1 VQKLYWEV
9 QIRASSVNILESE
22 SSIMAKKMYN
32 QGGNVPPLAQVA
44 TADLSTARW
53 KQLMRVT
60 SDLVWLAD
68 ATGEITELNPAW
80 QAYTGQSVA
89 SDLSQSFF
97 EVIHPDDQA
106 AAQQLWKQAVLTQ
119 ALYETTVRLRNG
131 QGIYTPFLLQAQ
143 SLEDKN
149 GEVEWLGIAIQQHV
163 ITEELSQLN
172 TELEQHV
179 ARRTAQLETANFQ
192 NKELRLRERESDI
205 AAEAAVTEISTSTE
219 RLTLALDAA
228 KMGWW
233 DVDVT
238 TDRAIWNNYHEIIFG
253 YEPGTPERD
262 YFDWERRVHPEDL
275 ERIHVATH
283 RARDNH
289 ESLAIQYRIIWPDGS
304 VHWVDAF
311 GRFSYDAEGRPVRML
326 GVLTDITERKKVE
339 SDLRASEEFNRN
351 IVENSADCVKVLDN
365 QGRLVSM
372 NAPGKQLMEIED
384 ITPLLGTFWVD
395 WWNEPYRSL
404 AMEAVEVARRG
415 EIGRFQGPSL
425 SFKGNLRWWDVLVA
439 GVYDSEGQL
448 TRLVGTSRDITESKQ
463 TELALRESEEKVRLA
478 TMAAELGMWFWDL
491 PTNDL
496 VWTDKCKALFGLS
509 PDIEMSYELLIN
521 CLHHDDRQRMHVAVT
536 RALDEK
542 VEYDIEYRSVWS
554 DGTVHWIAAKG
565 RSFYD
570 AEGRAV
576 QMIGTAQDISERKRA
591 EFELREREEGLRLI
605 FEQAAVGVA
614 TLDLEGRW
622 LKVNQ
627 SLCDI
632 VGYTAEELLST
643 TFKDITY
650 VEDLER
656 DIYLAQQLLAGEI
669 GHFSRE
675 KRYVRKD
682 GQLVWA
688 NITVSLMRQ
697 SNQMETEFTSMGNT
711 YAVPGGVG
719 QPQYFIA
726 MVEDISERKQAE
738 SMLQQRSQEL
748 ESMNNSLFK
757 ASTLLAERNQEL
769 DRFVHI
775 VSHDLKAPLRG
786 IANLAGWLEDD
797 LSEQL
802 PEENRSQL
810 QLMRQRVDR
819 MDRLISGLLEF
830 ARVGRTNV
838 VTEVVDVPE
847 LLTEILDSLTIPST
861 FTVETECQVSTLV
874 ARRILLSQVLM
885 NLISNAFKYHN
896 RPDGILC
903 IGVRD
908 LGKHYEFWVQDDGPG
923 IPAEAHTR
931 IFEIFQTL
939 KPSSSTE
946 STGIGLSIVKKIVE
960 VEGGTIHLESEV
972 GAGSTFRFTWPKQT
986 ALAIN

>member
-1 VQKLYWEV
+1 
-9 QIRASSVNILESE
+9 
-22 SSIMAKKMYN
+22 MAKKMYN
-32 QGGNVPPLAQVA
+32 QGGSVPPLAQVA

-80 QAYTGQSVA
+80 QAYAGQNSD

-97 EVIHPDDQA
+97 ELMHPDDRA
-106 AAQQLWKQAVLTQ
+106 LAQQLWQQAVLTRT
-119 ALYETTVRLRNG
+119 LYETTVRLRNG
-131 QGIYTPFLLQAQ
+131 QGTYALFLLQAQ
-143 SLEDKN
+143 PLEDKN
-149 GEVEWLGIAIQQHV
+149 REVEWLGIAIQQHV

-172 TELEQHV
+172 AELEQHV

-192 NKELRLRERESDI
+192 NEELRLREREADI
-205 AAEAAVTEISTSTE
+205 AAEAAVAEISTSTE
-219 RLTLALDAA
+219 RLTIALDAA
-228 KMGWW
+228 RMGWW

-253 YEPGTPERD
+253 YESGTPERD

-283 RARDNH
+283 KARDNH
-289 ESLAIQYRIIWPDGS
+289 ENLEIQYRIIWPDGS
-304 VHWVDAF
+304 VHWIDAF
-311 GRFSYDAEGRPVRML
+311 GRFSYDAEGHPVRML

-339 SDLRASEEFNRN
+339 ADLRASEEFNRN

-365 QGRLVSM
+365 QGRLISM
-372 NAPGKQLMEIED
+372 NTPGRRLMEVED
-384 ITPLLGTFWVD
+384 ITPLLGTPWVD
-395 WWNEPYRSL
+395 WWDEPYRSL
-404 AMEAVEVARRG
+404 AVEAIEAAKSGKV
-415 EIGRFQGPSL
+415 GRFQGSSL
-425 SFKGNLRWWDVLVA
+425 TSKGNLKWWDVLVV
-439 GVYDSEGQL
+439 GVYNSEGQL
-448 TRLVGTSRDITESKQ
+448 TRLVGTSRDITEGKQ
-463 TELALRESEEKVRLA
+463 AELALRESEEKVRLA
-478 TMAAELGMWFWDL
+478 TVATELGMWFWDL
-491 PTNDL
+491 NKDDI
-496 VWTDKCKALFGLS
+496 VWTDTCKALFGLS
-509 PDIEMSYELLIN
+509 PDTKMSYKLFIN
-521 CLHHDDRQRMHVAVT
+521 CLHPDDRQGMKEAVMH
-536 RALDEK
+536 ALREK
-542 VEYDIEYRSVWS
+542 VEYNIEYRSVWP
-554 DGTVHWIAAKG
+554 DGNIHWIAAKG
-565 RSFYD
+565 RGFYD
-570 AEGRAV
+570 AEGQPVRMV
-576 QMIGTAQDISERKRA
+576 GTAQDISDRKQA
-591 EFELREREEGLRLI
+591 EFALKEREEGLRLI

-627 SLCDI
+627 SLCNI
-632 VGYTAEELLST
+632 VGYTAEELSNL
-643 TFKDITY
+643 TFQEITY
-650 VEDLER
+650 QEDLAL
-656 DIYLAQQLLAGEI
+656 DMYSAKQLLAGEI
-669 GHFSRE
+669 EHFTRE
-675 KRYVRKD
+675 KRYVHKN
-682 GQLVWA
+682 GHLVWA
-688 NITVSLMRQ
+688 NITVSLVRQ
-697 SNQMETEFTSMGNT
+697 PTEADTKFTSLGDT
-711 YAVPGGVG
+711 FAVPGGMG

-757 ASTLLAERNQEL
+757 ASAMLAERNQEL
-769 DRFVHI
+769 DRFVHV

-819 MDRLISGLLEF
+819 MESLISGLLEF

-847 LLTEILDSLTIPST
+847 LLTEILDSLSVPST

-885 NLISNAFKYHN
+885 NLISNALKYHH
-896 RPDGILC
+896 RPDGLLR
-903 IGVRD
+903 IGVND

-923 IPAEAHTR
+923 IPAEAHAR

-939 KPSSSTE
+939 KPSSSIE

>member
-1 VQKLYWEV
+1 MTK
-9 QIRASSVNILESE
+9 N
-22 SSIMAKKMYN
+22 MYS
-32 QGGNVPPLAQVA
+32 QSGSDPCVTQVA
-44 TADLSTARW
+44 AADLSTTRW
-53 KQLMRVT
+53 KQLARMT

-68 ATGEITELNPAW
+68 AIGEITEVNLAW
-80 QAYTGQSVA
+80 QAYTGQNNA

-119 ALYETTVRLRNG
+119 TLYETEVRLCDD
-131 QGIYTPFLLQAQ
+131 QGSYVPFLLQAQ
-143 SLEDKN
+143 PLEDEN
-149 GEVEWLGIAIQQHV
+149 QVVEWLGIATQQKV
-163 ITEELSQLN
+163 PAKEIYPLN
-172 TELEQHV
+172 AGLEQHV
-179 ARRTAQLETANFQ
+179 AQQTAQLEAANCQ
-192 NKELRLRERESDI
+192 NEELRLRERQAER
-205 AAEAAVTEISTSTE
+205 AAEDAVTEISISTE

-228 KMGWW
+228 RMGWW

-238 TDRAIWNNYHEIIFG
+238 TDKAIWNNYHEIIFG
-253 YEPGTPERD
+253 YEPGTPERN

-275 ERIHVATH
+275 EQIHLATH
-283 RARDNH
+283 QARDNR
-289 ESLAIQYRIIWPDGS
+289 ENLAIQYRIIWPNGS
-304 VHWVDAF
+304 VHWVDALGHF
-311 GRFSYDAEGRPVRML
+311 IYDSEGRPVRML

-339 SDLRASEEFNRN
+339 SDLRESEEFNRS

-372 NAPGKQLMEIED
+372 NAPGERLMEIED
-384 ITPLLGTFWVD
+384 ITPLLGTAWVD
-395 WWNEPYRSL
+395 WWNEPYHS
-404 AMEAVEVARRG
+404 AAVEAVAVAKSG
-415 EIGRFQGPSL
+415 KVGRFQGPCL
-425 SFKGNLRWWDVLVA
+425 TAKGTLRWWDVLVA
-439 GVYDSEGQL
+439 GVCDSEGIL
-448 TRLVGTSRDITESKQ
+448 KRLIGTSRDITDSKQ

-478 TMAAELGMWFWDL
+478 TVATELGMWFWDL
-491 PTNDL
+491 KTDDL
-496 VWTDKCKALFGLS
+496 VWTDQCKALFGLS
-509 PDIEMSYELLIN
+509 PETKMSYELLLN
-521 CLHHDDRQRMHVAVT
+521 CLHPDDRQRTHAAVT

-542 VEYDIEYRSVWS
+542 VEYDIEYRSVWP
-554 DGTVHWIAAKG
+554 DGTIHWIAAKG
-565 RSFYD
+565 RGFYD

-576 QMIGTAQDISERKRA
+576 RMIGTAQDISKRKWA
-591 EFELREREEGLRLI
+591 EFELQRREEELRFI
-605 FEQAAVGVA
+605 FERAAVGVA

-627 SLCDI
+627 SLCDL
-632 VGYTAEELLST
+632 VGYTPEELSKI
-643 TFKDITY
+643 TFKEITY
-650 VEDLER
+650 AEDLEL
-656 DIYLAQQLLAGEI
+656 DVYFAQQLLAGEI

-697 SNQMETEFTSMGNT
+697 SNETETKFTSLGHT
-711 YAVPGGVG
+711 YSVPEGMG

-726 MVEDISERKQAE
+726 MVEDISERKQSE

-748 ESMNNSLFK
+748 ESINNSLFK
-757 ASTLLAERNQEL
+757 ASAMLAERNQEL

-819 MDRLISGLLEF
+819 MDRLINGLLEY

-838 VTEVVDVPE
+838 VTEVIDVPE

-874 ARRILLSQVLM
+874 MRRILISQVLM
-885 NLISNAFKYHN
+885 NLISNALKYHN
-896 RPDGILC
+896 RPDGILR

-960 VEGGTIHLESEV
+960 VEGGTIHLESAV
-972 GAGSTFRFTWPKQT
+972 GVGSTFRFTWPKQT
-986 ALAIN
+986 ALAVN